1 MPYIHPLTLHL
12 TLHKRW
18 RKVKFGGYIAIP
30 SHDTIGRVMAIVSPD
45 FLQKFK
51 SLWNKALNSDEG
63 EKLKKIFV
71 LGGKTQRSNANVNQY
86 ANHIVGV
93 VDEDGFSMAKV
104 CVDEKSNE
112 ITTTPELLDDL
123 NIAGHK

>member
-1 MPYIHPLTLHL
+1 
-12 TLHKRW
+12 
-18 RKVKFGGYIAIP
+18 
-30 SHDTIGRVMAIVSPD
+30 MAIVSPD